1 MIMRKKLV
9 ILCALCC
16 VSFALFAQTIDLA
29 QRLVQNIVTDVNVTP
44 EQVTQLQIAAEEY
57 LTALQQTK
65 QQYLDDTERTKAKA
79 VIFQA
84 YQSSLQDIL
93 TEEQYKELV
102 RVREE
107 RINQRLTNN

>member
-1 MIMRKKLV
+1 M
-9 ILCALCC
+9 ILCAVCC
-16 VSFALFAQTIDLA
+16 ASFAMSAQTNSWA
-29 QRLVQNIVTDVNVTP
+29 QRLVNNIVAVVDVTP
-44 EQVTQLQIAAEEY
+44 EQVTQLQTAAEEY

-65 QQYLDDTERTKAKA
+65 QKYLDDTERTKAKA